1 MIQHSGARSLN
12 EVFDIFVPNV
22 QIMRHLLVPDIIGIR
37 GIINYPP
44 NKYLQLVNG
53 HIVNLR
59 STEGAVTERD
69 LPKLGDIYYIDVVR
83 EPGSVVYGPGAISG
97 VINIVTYN
105 GLNFEGSDVALRQDF
120 IEQSSTLEF
129 RHGQKID
136 EDSAVFFYLGIVDY
150 DGADQDDS
158 LYVFSKSFTTT
169 TGEKVAGGDPVDF
182 DITNDSVILQ
192 SWLTRGTVLVEN
204 DLPGEEGVAHF
215 EVAASPD
222 FSDAIR
228 SA

>member
-1 MIQHSGARSLN
+1 MDSSATRIRTTSRQVPASVTRIDQGMIQHSGARSLN

-105 GLNFEGSDVALRQDF
+105 YIIMTRSCS
-120 IEQSSTLEF
+120 IT
-129 RHGQKID
+129 
-136 EDSAVFFYLGIVDY
+136 
-150 DGADQDDS
+150 
-158 LYVFSKSFTTT
+158 SF
-169 TGEKVAGGDPVDF
+169 KAYKN
-182 DITNDSVILQ
+182 IIK
-192 SWLTRGTVLVEN
+192 
-204 DLPGEEGVAHF
+204 
-215 EVAASPD
+215 
-222 FSDAIR
+222 
-228 SA
+228 